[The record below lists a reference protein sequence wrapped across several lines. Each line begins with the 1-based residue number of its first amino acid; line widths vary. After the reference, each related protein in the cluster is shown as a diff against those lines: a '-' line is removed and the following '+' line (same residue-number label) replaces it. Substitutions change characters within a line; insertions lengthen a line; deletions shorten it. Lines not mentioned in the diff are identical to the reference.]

1 MIARAVALACLAL
14 GMRLPAQAVHL
25 RNVSGTGGI
34 VSVGSVN
41 DTVWLSIRPAN
52 GDLFTIRADTATM
65 AAWADSPALITDQA
79 IAFVPLPPDSSVYFV
94 RGVLGTQRD
103 SIQLSADS
111 ARAVFAAMHG
121 ATPGFTPSAHAF
133 LRFQVKRGATLIHG
147 TRVPEYPES
156 LRSNNM
162 GGVAWARFVVDS
174 TGRVDTHSITI
185 VSSTHPQIS
194 QAIQSGLKETR
205 FQPAQIDGRNVAE
218 VVDMEF
224 RFFLPANL
232 DIEPMDRP

>member
-1 MIARAVALACLAL
+1 
-14 GMRLPAQAVHL
+14 MRLPAQAVRL

-41 DTVWLSIRPAN
+41 DTVWLSIKPAN
-52 GDLFTIRADTATM
+52 GDIFTIRADTATM
-65 AAWADSPALITDQA
+65 AAWADGPALFTDQA
-79 IAFVPLPPDSSVYFV
+79 IAFVPLAPDSSAYFV
-94 RGVLGTQRD
+94 RGVQGARRD

-111 ARAVFAAMHG
+111 ARAVFAAMRG
-121 ATPGFTPSAHAF
+121 ETPSFTPSERAF
-133 LRFQVKRGATLIHG
+133 LRFQVTRGATLIRG
-147 TRVPEYPES
+147 THVPEYPER

-185 VSSTHPQIS
+185 VASTHPQIS
-194 QAIQSGLKETR
+194 HAVQTGLTETR

-218 VVDMEF
+218 VVDIKF
-224 RFFLPANL
+224 LFLLPAIL
-232 DIEPMDRP
+232 DIEPMDRL